1 MWKDENVI
9 TDNLTFTNG
18 NKPVQAPPLS
28 SSEILFYHLTGSGS
42 QATATMTLANN
53 INGTTNYAVF
63 PSLYYG
69 SSGSSGTYG
78 VLDSFFKINV
88 SNFTSTQFYANIEKG
103 SGDNANVYIQ
113 FLVIYDMI
121 GTDFPKSY

>member
-1 MWKDENVI
+1 MPNMEV
-9 TDNLTFTNG
+9 
-18 NKPVQAPPLS
+18 
-28 SSEILFYHLTGSGS
+28 LFYHLTGDGS

-69 SSGSSGTYG
+69 FASGSGTTYG
-78 VLDSFFKINV
+78 VFNSYFNINV
-88 SNFTSTQFYANIEKG
+88 SNFTETQFYCNIAKG
-103 SGDNANVYIQ
+103 TGDNANVYIQ
-113 FLVIYDMI
+113 FLVIYDVP